1 VLVNKTVQEGINS
14 KKPYTIKYR
23 IINSSGAGR
32 YVYEVGQGIF
42 KGDTLLYLDGVIF
55 DHTEAKAMEEKLLQS
70 EKLAVLGKMSAFLSH
85 DIRNPLSVIKNT
97 VYCLLSKDIR
107 KDENTQTEYLNII
120 KKQVDA
126 AANIV
131 TTVLGYT
138 KSRELSLAEANIEDV
153 LNSVIEEIKI
163 PKRISI
169 EKDYKSGNKVMFD
182 FFQIKQAMINVI
194 KNAVESIENE
204 GWISLKTYKKGDSI
218 RIDIADSGCGIKE
231 EDREKIFEPLFSK
244 KDMGTGLGLC
254 IVKDIIERHK
264 GNIIVES
271 QEGIGTKVIITIPI
285 AG

>member
-1 VLVNKTVQEGINS
+1 
-14 KKPYTIKYR
+14 
-23 IINSSGAGR
+23 
-32 YVYEVGQGIF
+32 
-42 KGDTLLYLDGVIF
+42 
-55 DHTEAKAMEEKLLQS
+55 
-70 EKLAVLGKMSAFLSH
+70 
-85 DIRNPLSVIKNT
+85 
-97 VYCLLSKDIR
+97 
-107 KDENTQTEYLNII
+107 
-120 KKQVDA
+120 
-126 AANIV
+126 
-131 TTVLGYT
+131 
-138 KSRELSLAEANIEDV
+138 
-153 LNSVIEEIKI
+153 VIEEIKI